1 MFLNK
6 LQNIVRSRGSN
17 APQLPA
23 ELCWNSLV
31 HHITGDSAGQINNQ
45 LSSIRG
51 GPRSI
56 SGDVDFLLILAQK
69 KTNPPAKW
77 TANDAGLP
85 VPLV

>member
-31 HHITGDSAGQINNQ
+31 HHIIGDSACDM
-45 LSSIRG
+45 IRG
-51 GPRSI
+51 GPRSM
-56 SGDVDFLLILAQK
+56 SVDVDFLLILAQK
-69 KTNPPAKW
+69 KNKSPCQL
-77 TANDAGLP
+77 DCE
-85 VPLV
+85 

>member
-1 MFLNK
+1 MLE
-6 LQNIVRSRGSN
+6 LSGS
-17 APQLPA
+17 
-23 ELCWNSLV
+23 S
-31 HHITGDSAGQINNQ
+31 HHSDSAGKINNQ

-85 VPLV
+85 VPLVLFMSVNTLDNGEMM

>member
-1 MFLNK
+1 M
-6 LQNIVRSRGSN
+6 
-17 APQLPA
+17 
-23 ELCWNSLV
+23 
-31 HHITGDSAGQINNQ
+31 
-45 LSSIRG
+45 RG

-85 VPLV
+85 VPLVLFMSVNTLDNGEMM

>member
-31 HHITGDSAGQINNQ
+31 HHITHHSAGQINIQ

-69 KTNPPAKW
+69 KNKSPCQM
-77 TANDAGLP
+77 DCE
-85 VPLV
+85 